1 MANSRGP
8 SAARNM
14 TCSARNSLLPPK
26 CPFPSIPPS
35 YGDHISNSVN
45 GPKRI
50 PKYRDGNHW
59 HHHRTSSESLV
70 IEEQPSWLD
79 ELLNEP
85 ETPVQRGHR
94 RSSSDSFTY
103 LEAANAVNTEYA
115 VRNEQEMKS
124 LSLNPPWGAQD
135 FVYKDARNM
144 SYYGDGNVGMRSRTR
159 GWDSP
164 KDVNLGLQR
173 SVSLGATQKLDGI
186 GLTGTERLD
195 AAELGTQD
203 SGEARPQDANG
214 SSERKDCLNNKNS
227 ASETDTK
234 RAKQQ
239 FAQRSRVRKLQYIA
253 ELERNVHALQS
264 EGFEVSAQLEFLNQQ
279 SLILGMEN
287 KALKQR
293 LENLAQEQL
302 IKRLEHEVL
311 EREIGRLRALY
322 KQQQQPQQQ
331 PPQSHRRTAS
341 HDRLDFQFANLTL
354 KNKDSSSVLDPV
366 SSQPRT

>member
-1 MANSRGP
+1 MANTRGP
-8 SAARNM
+8 APTRNI
-14 TCSARNSLLPPK
+14 TCNTRNSLLPPK
-26 CPFPSIPPS
+26 CPFPTVPPS
-35 YGDHISNSVN
+35 YTDYMSASATAQKRT
-45 GPKRI
+45 PKT
-50 PKYRDGNHW
+50 RDNN
-59 HHHRTSSESLV
+59 HHRASSESLV
-70 IEEQPSWLD
+70 IEDQPDWLD

-85 ETPVQRGHR
+85 ETPLQRGHR

-103 LEAANAVNTEYA
+103 LEAANAASTEYG
-115 VRNEQEMKS
+115 VKHEHQMRNLTS
-124 LSLNPPWGAQD
+124 NPSWGSQD
-135 FVYKDARNM
+135 FVYKDARNR
-144 SYYGDGNVGMRSRTR
+144 SYFADSNVVIKNRTR

-173 SVSLGATQKLDGI
+173 SVSLGATQKINASEKQDVVES
-186 GLTGTERLD
+186 GTRDSSE
-195 AAELGTQD
+195 ACTQD
-203 SGEARPQDANG
+203 AYIVA
-214 SSERKDCLNNKNS
+214 ERKDFFNNKNF
-227 ASETDTK
+227 ASEADMK

-264 EGFEVSAQLEFLNQQ
+264 EGFEVSAQMEFLNQQ
-279 SLILGMEN
+279 SLLLGMEN

-311 EREIGRLRALY
+311 EREIGRLRTLY
-322 KQQQQPQQQ
+322 QQQPQQQ
-331 PPQSHRRTAS
+331 QQPPPQSHRRAAS

-354 KNKDSSSVLDPV
+354 KSKDSASVPDLV

>member
-8 SAARNM
+8 SATRNM

-26 CPFPSIPPS
+26 CPFPSIAPS
-35 YGDHISNSVN
+35 YADYISNSVI
-45 GPKRI
+45 GPKRT
-50 PKYRDGNHW
+50 PKYRDVNHS
-59 HHHRTSSESLV
+59 HHHRASSESLV

-79 ELLNEP
+79 ELLSEP

-103 LEAANAVNTEYA
+103 LEAANAANTEYVVKNEHQ
-115 VRNEQEMKS
+115 VRN
-124 LSLNPPWGAQD
+124 LNSNPSWGSQD
-135 FVYKDARNM
+135 FLYKDARNA
-144 SYYGDGNVGMRSRTR
+144 SFFVDPNVGMRNRIR
-159 GWDSP
+159 GWDLNTEDS
-164 KDVNLGLQR
+164 LGLR
-173 SVSLGATQKLDGI
+173 RTVSLGATQKLNGI
-186 GLTGTERLD
+186 ASTASEKQDVAESGLQD
-195 AAELGTQD
+195 A
-203 SGEARPQDANG
+203 GETRPQDANAT
-214 SSERKDCLNNKNS
+214 C

-253 ELERNVHALQS
+253 ELERNVQALQS

-322 KQQQQPQQQ
+322 QQQQQPPPVTQLKQ
-331 PPQSHRRTAS
+331 PPQVHRRTAS

-354 KNKDSSSVLDPV
+354 KNKDIPDLV